1 MITNDKHHDLLN
13 DFIHRYNTSAE
24 KIRIFRSPARIN
36 LIGEHI
42 DYNGGKVFPAAIN
55 RYITMAIRLRADNT
69 IIIQNQD
76 IQGTWSFDV
85 SKFHTKPAEVS
96 WISYLSG
103 VFHYLFNGNWPKQGF
118 DALFSSSVPMG
129 AGVSS
134 SAALELCFA
143 YGLSELYG
151 LKTARLDL
159 VKLCQQAEHDYAGVH
174 CGIMDQYAVAFGKA
188 EHAML
193 LDTAACT
200 HTYAPIKLGEYCIML
215 INTNK
220 PRSLADSKYNER
232 LSECQ
237 QALKILKTIPELS
250 NINHLCDIRPTQ
262 FERHKTKLEDVK
274 LRKRVMHCV
283 SENQRVLDSVQ
294 VLQAG
299 NLRGFGELLLESH
312 ISLKENY
319 EVTGLHLDTIFEKAR
334 IYPDCIGV
342 RMTGAGFG
350 GCAIALV
357 KTHAIDDF
365 SQTVGNHYRAVTGL
379 EASFYPVTI
388 GEGVHELA

>member
-1 MITNDKHHDLLN
+1 MSAYSKHNELLN
-13 DFIHRYNTSAE
+13 DFKNRFGERSEPIHII
-24 KIRIFRSPARIN
+24 KSPARIN

-42 DYNGGKVFPAAIN
+42 DYNGGKVFPAAID
-55 RYITMAIRLRADNT
+55 RYISMAIRLRTDDA
-69 IIIQNQD
+69 IHIQNQD
-76 IQGTWSFDV
+76 MQGTWSFSV
-85 SKFHTKPAEVS
+85 SEFHKKPAELS
-96 WISYLSG
+96 WLSYLRG

-118 DALFSSSVPMG
+118 EALFTSNVPMG

-143 YGLSELYG
+143 YGLSVLYG
-151 LKTARLDL
+151 LKTSRLDL
-159 VKLCQQAEHDYAGVH
+159 VKLSQQAEHDYAGVH

-193 LDTAACT
+193 LDTATCT
-200 HTYAPIKLGEYCIML
+200 HTYAPIKLGDYCIML

-232 LSECQ
+232 LAECRK
-237 QALKILKTIPELS
+237 ALEVLKTIPELS
-250 NINHLCDIRPTQ
+250 TINHLCDITPAQ
-262 FERHKTKLEDVK
+262 FEQYKMKLEDVK

-294 VLQAG
+294 VLHAG
-299 NLRGFGELLLESH
+299 NLKGFGELLLESH

-334 IYPDCIGV
+334 VHPACIGV

-350 GCAIALV
+350 GCAIAIV
-357 KTHAIDDF
+357 KIDAIEDF
-365 SQTVGNHYRAVTGL
+365 SKTVGHHYKEVTGL
-379 EASFYPVTI
+379 EASFYPVNI
-388 GEGVHELA
+388 GEGVHELE